1 MENIGIIMFVW
12 TLFSLLIGLM
22 SSGTKIGFLGG
33 FMLSFILSPVI
44 GLIVALISGPSDEV
58 KRN

>member
-1 MENIGIIMFVW
+1 MFVW

-33 FMLSFILSPVI
+33 FMISFILSPVI

-58 KRN
+58 KKN